1 MKRSFN
7 LRIVLSSFLFSVG
20 YLVTLINIY
29 YQFKYQLLI
38 ENRVDLIARL
48 GFMSYTTGFI
58 FYPCVL
64 IPIGILSW
72 SFKNKFNS
80 FKENFFSSTIGV
92 LILAVVFYTKL
103 IGNLVF
109 GNILSVVSGLV
120 LIILSVILFY
130 KATNRIM

>member
-7 LRIVLSSFLFSVG
+7 LRIVLSGFLFSVG

-80 FKENFFSSTIGV
+80 FKGNFFSSTIGV
-92 LILAVVFYTKL
+92 LILAVAFYTKL
-103 IGNLVF
+103 VGNLVF

-130 KATNRIM
+130 KSTNS